1 MSGQETGDGITFIN
15 TFTLSGSPEEFEEA
29 FARTSQYMA
38 RQPGFVEHT
47 LARHTK
53 DPQRY
58 VNIARWQDAESLQRA
73 VAQPEFQGH
82 AAALRALAT
91 SDPQMYAP
99 VRTARRAP
107 SDEAPVVVVT
117 GGGTGIGR
125 ATAHAFAEQ
134 GARVLVVGRTQD
146 SLVGTAKGY
155 DTIRTAV
162 ADLTAEGS
170 AEEVVAEALRVFGR
184 IDVLVNNAAVSLH
197 GTLADH
203 TREQDLTQIGTNL
216 LAPIALTRAAL
227 DALEASGG
235 TVVNISTSGSLGSR
249 TWPGASVFGASKVAL
264 DFLTRTW
271 AVELAPRGIRVI
283 GLAPGVVDSGI
294 GVRMG
299 MSGEQYDGF
308 LAEMSSRAPAGRV
321 GRPEEIGWWITQ
333 LARDE
338 ARYATGVVV
347 PVDGGLSLT

>member
-1 MSGQETGDGITFIN
+1 MTVQVPGDGVTFVN
-15 TFTLSGSPEEFEEA
+15 TFTLSASPAEFEAA

-38 RQPGFVEHT
+38 RQPGFIEHT
-47 LARHTK
+47 LVRHMK
-53 DPQRY
+53 DPGRY
-58 VNIARWQDAESLQRA
+58 VNIARWRDAGSLQRA
-73 VAQPEFQGH
+73 VARPEFLEH
-82 AAALRALAT
+82 AAALRALAS
-91 SDPQMYAP
+91 SDPQLYTPLRTVRPAP
-99 VRTARRAP
+99 AE
-107 SDEAPVVVVT
+107 DGPVVVVT

-134 GARVLVVGRTQD
+134 GARVLVVGRTPE
-146 SLVGTAKGY
+146 SLTGTAEGY
-155 DTIRTAV
+155 DSIRTAV
-162 ADLTAEGS
+162 ADLTTEGA

-184 IDVLVNNAAVSLH
+184 IDVLVNNAAVALH

-203 TREQDLTQIGTNL
+203 SRKHDETQIATNL

-227 DALEASGG
+227 EALEASGG
-235 TVVNISTSGSLGSR
+235 TVVNVSTSGSLGLR
-249 TWPGASVFGASKVAL
+249 TWPGASVYGASKVAL

-271 AVELAPRGIRVI
+271 AVELAPRGIRVV

-299 MSGEQYDGF
+299 MSQEQYAGF
-308 LAEMSSRAPAGRV
+308 LAEMGSRAPAGRV
-321 GRPEEIGWWITQ
+321 GTPAEIGWWITQ

-338 ARYATGVVV
+338 AGYANGVVV